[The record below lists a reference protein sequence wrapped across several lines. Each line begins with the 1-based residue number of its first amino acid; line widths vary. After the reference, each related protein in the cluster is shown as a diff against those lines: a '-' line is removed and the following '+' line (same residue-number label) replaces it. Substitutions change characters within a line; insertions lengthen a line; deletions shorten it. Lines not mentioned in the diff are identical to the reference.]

1 MNLDIFK
8 QFAIATLFVVVANL
22 PSYGQQPVSFTVQ
35 QKQVSPNSMEVV
47 FTGKIA
53 DGWHVYSTGL
63 PAGGP
68 TSATLHVEQAQGAK
82 PEGGLRT
89 QGKEINAYDPTF
101 GMQLRY
107 FEKQVVFIQRFQLT
121 GQPAKVKGYLEY
133 GACNDQMCM
142 PPQTVEFEAT
152 VKAPAPAA
160 IQQEGNEENFPKAP
174 SSTDEQTAVEAV
186 AVSMATDTLSADT
199 ATILSSDTLYS
210 AASSPSLPISGDG
223 QGESGAWS
231 LFLMGFL
238 GGLLALF
245 TPCVWPV
252 IPMTVSFF
260 LKRSKGKR
268 KGVRDAFIY
277 GFSIIAIFLLL
288 GTIVTAFAR
297 PEALNALA
305 TNAWFNLFF
314 FAMLIVFA
322 LSLFGW
328 FELSLPSRWADRVD
342 KKADELTASPS
353 ASSEQP
359 AFFSGLLSI
368 FLMAFT
374 LVLVS
379 FSCTAPIVGLLLVEA
394 VTTGSR
400 IGPLLGMT
408 GFALALALP
417 FTLFALFPSWLKQAP
432 KSGAWMNTLKVTL
445 GFLELAFA
453 LKFFSVADLAYG
465 WGLLSRDVFF
475 ALWIAIFLLLGL
487 YLIGVYRFQSDGDRK
502 AQPVPCI
509 LLGLCSIAFAFYMIP
524 GLWGAPCKAV
534 SAFAPPIYTQQ
545 FNMNK
550 SEVRAAFTDYEVGM
564 QAARTQGK
572 PVLIDFTGY
581 GCVNCRKMEAAVWT
595 DPRVAER
602 LTRDFVL
609 ISLYVDDKQPL
620 PKPLKVKGADGKE
633 KTLRTVGEKWS
644 HLQQTKFGYLA
655 QPFYVAVDADGNLL
669 TSPYAYNEDVDAYL
683 RFLDSALNRKHR

>member
-1 MNLDIFK
+1 
-8 QFAIATLFVVVANL
+8 
-22 PSYGQQPVSFTVQ
+22 
-35 QKQVSPNSMEVV
+35 
-47 FTGKIA
+47 
-53 DGWHVYSTGL
+53 
-63 PAGGP
+63 
-68 TSATLHVEQAQGAK
+68 
-82 PEGGLRT
+82 
-89 QGKEINAYDPTF
+89 
-101 GMQLRY
+101 
-107 FEKQVVFIQRFQLT
+107 
-121 GQPAKVKGYLEY
+121 
-133 GACNDQMCM
+133 
-142 PPQTVEFEAT
+142 
-152 VKAPAPAA
+152 
-160 IQQEGNEENFPKAP
+160 
-174 SSTDEQTAVEAV
+174 
-186 AVSMATDTLSADT
+186 
-199 ATILSSDTLYS
+199 
-210 AASSPSLPISGDG
+210 
-223 QGESGAWS
+223 
-231 LFLMGFL
+231 MGFL

-509 LLGLCSIAFAFYMIP
+509 LLGLCSIAFASI
-524 GLWGAPCKAV
+524 
-534 SAFAPPIYTQQ
+534 
-545 FNMNK
+545 
-550 SEVRAAFTDYEVGM
+550 
-564 QAARTQGK
+564 
-572 PVLIDFTGY
+572 
-581 GCVNCRKMEAAVWT
+581 
-595 DPRVAER
+595 
-602 LTRDFVL
+602 
-609 ISLYVDDKQPL
+609 
-620 PKPLKVKGADGKE
+620 
-633 KTLRTVGEKWS
+633 
-644 HLQQTKFGYLA
+644 
-655 QPFYVAVDADGNLL
+655 
-669 TSPYAYNEDVDAYL
+669 
-683 RFLDSALNRKHR
+683 